1 MKARTICI
9 KKKETQRERHTGRK
23 IKKLLNYNN
32 NKSVFKKKKN
42 LCCND
47 DYYHVYD
54 INKNKTAKK

>member
-1 MKARTICI
+1 MY